1 VGVVGNRAIT
11 FTIVSGIFTV
21 IKLIKPTMPT
31 HFTAKYFFVFC
42 LISLLGIGGCTS
54 RAPDE
59 KAPDAVS
66 EGNSQPTATTKYV
79 RPLILN
85 TARFSHATAS
95 DDHKLY
101 VFAGYGKTGFLTDVE
116 IIDPQTGEIEVLT
129 NKVLPRR
136 YFSAV
141 WDGKHS
147 IYLLGGISL
156 IDDSVTLEHT
166 VEVFD
171 TLTHEVTFATPV
183 PVARRDSSAVYLNGQ
198 IYLFGGSEYS
208 VANGFELIPSTL
220 ATRYDIASQNWLPV
234 ADMPTAKATRVFA
247 KDGMIYALGGTRFMA
262 PMTVFEQ
269 YDPRHDSW
277 QNRPDLPQPLSAH
290 SLVVYGQKLLVFG
303 SDDEL
308 DLTYSY
314 DFELATWQKTD
325 IGYLP
330 SSQNTA
336 TLLGNTIYV
345 IGGTGGKGR
354 AFVNYIQQF
363 PQ

>member
-1 VGVVGNRAIT
+1 M
-11 FTIVSGIFTV
+11 S
-21 IKLIKPTMPT
+21 K
-31 HFTAKYFFVFC
+31 HSTAKYFFVLC
-42 LISLLGIGGCTS
+42 LISLLGLGGCAS
-54 RAPDE
+54 RAPDG

-66 EGNSQPTATTKYV
+66 EVDNQPSPTTKSA
-79 RPLILN
+79 RTLTLN

-95 DDHKLY
+95 DGHKLY

-116 IIDPQTGEIEVLT
+116 IIDPKTGEIEVLT

-141 WDGKHS
+141 WDGQHS

-156 IDDSVTLEHT
+156 IDDSVTLEPT

-171 TLTHEVTFATPV
+171 TLTHEVTFATPL
-183 PVARRDSSAVYLNGQ
+183 PLARRDSSAVYLDGQ
-198 IYLFGGSEYS
+198 IYLFGGSDYS
-208 VANGFELIPSTL
+208 VANGFEPIPSTL
-220 ATRYDIASQNWLPV
+220 AMRYDIASENWLPIT
-234 ADMPTAKATRVFA
+234 DMPTAKATRVFT
-247 KDGMIYALGGTRFMA
+247 KDGMIYLLGGTRFMT

-277 QNRPDLPQPLSAH
+277 QTLPALPRPLSTH
-290 SLVVYGQKLLVFG
+290 SLVPYGQKLLVFG

-314 DFELATWQKTD
+314 DFELAKWQKTD
-325 IGYLP
+325 IGYFP

-345 IGGTGGKGR
+345 IGGTAGKGQ
-354 AFVNYIQQF
+354 AFVDYIQQF

>member
-1 VGVVGNRAIT
+1 
-11 FTIVSGIFTV
+11 
-21 IKLIKPTMPT
+21 MPK
-31 HFTAKYFFVFC
+31 HSTANYFFVLF
-42 LISLLGIGGCTS
+42 LTSILGLGGCASHVTDNNG
-54 RAPDE
+54 PVT
-59 KAPDAVS
+59 VS
-66 EGNSQPTATTKYV
+66 EVDNQPSPKVKNTRALT
-79 RPLILN
+79 LN
-85 TARFSHATAS
+85 TARFSHATAT
-95 DDHKLY
+95 DGHKLY

-116 IIDPQTGEIEVLT
+116 IIDPQTGEIEVLP

-171 TLTHEVTFATPV
+171 TLTHQVTFAKQVPV
-183 PVARRDSSAVYLNGQ
+183 PRRDSSAVYLDGR

-220 ATRYDIASQNWLPV
+220 ATLYEPASQTWLPV
-234 ADMPTAKATRVFA
+234 ANMPTAKATRGFA
-247 KDGMIYALGGTRFMA
+247 KDGMIYLLGGDRYMT
-262 PMTVFEQ
+262 PMSVFEQ

-277 QNRPDLPQPLSAH
+277 QTLPDLPLPLSAH
-290 SLVVYGQKLLVFG
+290 SLALVGQKLLVFG
-303 SDDEL
+303 SDNEL

-314 DFELATWQKTD
+314 DFELAKWQKTD

-330 SSQNTA
+330 SRENTA
-336 TLLGNTIYV
+336 TLLDHTVYV
-345 IGGTGGKGR
+345 IGGTAGKGQ
-354 AFVNYIQQF
+354 AFVDYIQQF